1 MSSQRM
7 RRAYNNHNHNNPV
20 CYCIHTLLK
29 YFRPQSFLNIKII
42 CNSCHTL
49 KNWVLGNFLQF
60 RMETECVKVDV
71 WANINVWN
79 AGDLVKETAWLWPGC
94 HRWEDDQLGRFS
106 DSRPLSAREQSS
118 IPQWPLHIVTRC
130 HTDHRGSGVSKQS
143 PASQFLSPRTR
154 HKYFKRHWLGDWLQE
169 EPSPP
174 SPFSPFLIMSCN
186 YQITGVFSFHLCR
199 NWMRGDTA
207 LFPDS
212 CHVPD
217 YLITVLMSHVTTD
230 QDRTRPIW
238 EDFCQILNLSVSGV
252 TSRRENS

>member
-1 MSSQRM
+1 
-7 RRAYNNHNHNNPV
+7 
-20 CYCIHTLLK
+20 
-29 YFRPQSFLNIKII
+29 
-42 CNSCHTL
+42 
-49 KNWVLGNFLQF
+49 
-60 RMETECVKVDV
+60 METECVKVDV

-106 DSRPLSAREQSS
+106 GSRPLSGSRGRRAEQHST
-118 IPQWPLHIVTRC
+118 VTIAHCDLVSRC
-130 HTDHRGSGVSKQS
+130 HSDHRGSGVSKQS
-143 PASQFLSPRTR
+143 PASQFLSPGTR
-154 HKYFKRHWLGDWLQE
+154 PKYFKSHWLGDWLQE

-174 SPFSPFLIMSCN
+174 SLFSPFLIMSCN
-186 YQITGVFSFHLCR
+186 YQITGVFSSLLCR

-217 YLITVLMSHVTTD
+217 YLITVLMSHVTAD

-238 EDFCQILNLSVSGV
+238 EDFCQILNLSVSGDNI
-252 TSRRENS
+252 RREKL